1 MNVNSIT
8 ISQLPGKI
16 IRSDNS
22 NSVNK
27 SMFENM
33 LNNAMAENQNMMA
46 LFGNNFGSIPAAN
59 GIEIE
64 DYSIELENNDETKN
78 HNCFE
83 NIYGIADIFL
93 FRPNAAIEEVIAEN
107 KTTDVDYN
115 FIDAKLK
122 NGTDITAG
130 SALQEKQESVF
141 AFQDNTAKSLM
152 SEIEIQRDLRI
163 SNDTE
168 NSNEAQNMKTI
179 IELGKK
185 QKNESVYLEI
195 PANDIDLKNKIITI
209 SDGSTEIK
217 SQVLS
222 QVKDKIIIM
231 TENSQ
236 DSNGIKT
243 ITMELRPQSLGKVDI
258 KMSYENNKLTVEIK
272 ASNEETQKILSSNT
286 DELKELLGKTS
297 QTDVKIIVKPNEP
310 KNQNIIN
317 YQDNRQG
324 SENFYQDNEQNN
336 QGRQRSK
343 YYYDNDIKTKEED
356 IFSELID
363 FNYSRIK
370 EGMNGN

>member
-1 MNVNSIT
+1 
-8 ISQLPGKI
+8 
-16 IRSDNS
+16 
-22 NSVNK
+22 
-27 SMFENM
+27 MFENM

-107 KTTDVDYN
+107 KTTNVDYN

-122 NGTDITAG
+122 NGTDITTG

-185 QKNESVYLEI
+185 QKNESAYLEM
-195 PANDIDLKNKIITI
+195 PDGIDLKNKIITI

-243 ITMELRPQSLGKVDI
+243 ITMELRPQALGKVDI

-286 DELKELLGKTS
+286 DELKELLNKTS
-297 QTDVKIIVKPNEP
+297 KTDVKIIVKPYEP
-310 KNQNIIN
+310 KNQNILN

-336 QGRQRSK
+336 QGRQRNK

-356 IFSELID
+356 VFSELID
-363 FNYSRIK
+363 LNYSRIK
-370 EGMNGN
+370 EGMHGN

>member
-1 MNVNSIT
+1 MNVNSLT
-8 ISQLPGKI
+8 ISQLPGKV
-16 IRSDNS
+16 IRSDYS

-27 SMFENM
+27 NMFENM
-33 LNNAMAENQNMMA
+33 LNNAMAENQNMME
-46 LFGNNFGSIPAAN
+46 LLGKNFGSILAAN
-59 GIEIE
+59 SIEIE
-64 DYSIELENNDETKN
+64 DYSIEHENKDETQKQN
-78 HNCFE
+78 FYE
-83 NIYGIADIFL
+83 NIYGIADIFF
-93 FRPNAAIEEVIAEN
+93 FRPNAAIEEVTAEN
-107 KTTDVDYN
+107 KITNVDYN
-115 FIDAKLK
+115 FIDAKIQ

-130 SALQEKQESVF
+130 SALKNLV
-141 AFQDNTAKSLM
+141 
-152 SEIEIQRDLRI
+152 SEIEIQRDLGI
-163 SNDTE
+163 SNDIKS
-168 NSNEAQNMKTI
+168 SNEVQSMKTI
-179 IELGKK
+179 LELGKK
-185 QKNESVYLEI
+185 QKNEPAYLEM
-195 PANDIDLKNKIITI
+195 PDCIDLKNKIITI

-286 DELKELLGKTS
+286 DELKELLNKTS
-297 QTDVKIIVKPNEP
+297 KTDVKIIVKPYEP
-310 KNQNIIN
+310 KNQNILN

-336 QGRQRSK
+336 QGRQRNK

-356 IFSELID
+356 VFSELID
-363 FNYSRIK
+363 LNYSRIK
-370 EGMNGN
+370 EGMHGN

>member
-1 MNVNSIT
+1 
-8 ISQLPGKI
+8 
-16 IRSDNS
+16 
-22 NSVNK
+22 
-27 SMFENM
+27 MFENM

-64 DYSIELENNDETKN
+64 DYSIEHENKDETQKQN
-78 HNCFE
+78 FYE

-93 FRPNAAIEEVIAEN
+93 FRPNAAIEEVTAEN
-107 KTTDVDYN
+107 KITNVDYN
-115 FIDAKLK
+115 FIDAKIQ

-130 SALQEKQESVF
+130 SALKNLV
-141 AFQDNTAKSLM
+141 

-185 QKNESVYLEI
+185 QKNESAYLEV

-243 ITMELRPQSLGKVDI
+243 ITMELRPQALGKVDI

-297 QTDVKIIVKPNEP
+297 QIDVKIIVKPYEP

-336 QGRQRSK
+336 QGRQRNK